1 MKTSTILIIGGVV
14 ALGVVGFY
22 LYEKNT
28 AAAPGAASGGFNFG
42 SLLTD
47 VEGIASSAGLSAGL
61 SNGLSG
67 IEGDILGT
75 STSDS
80 GSLTDDYS
88 GDNNSGNSDDY

>member
-1 MKTSTILIIGGVV
+1 MKTSTILIIGGVL

-47 VEGIASSAGLSAGL
+47 VESIGSSVGLTSAV

-67 IEGDILGT
+67 LEGDILGT

-88 GDNNSGNSDDY
+88 GDNSDNSDDY